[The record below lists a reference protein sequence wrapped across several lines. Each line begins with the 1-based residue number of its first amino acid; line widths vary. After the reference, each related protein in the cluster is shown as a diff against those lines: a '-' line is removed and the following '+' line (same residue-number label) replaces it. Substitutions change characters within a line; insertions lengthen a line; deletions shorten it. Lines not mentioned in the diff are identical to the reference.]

1 MEYQNDE
8 YHSAHTPK
16 IVLSEDGYVRLKLE
30 TLLVTPLVHF
40 ISGLDEDSPIP
51 SKEGGSLARISG
63 YTEWVSPQMP
73 VITLGW
79 DWWLNVTQGQYAY
92 ERLGVPQCNIM
103 LVDDMQRDLGT
114 AETSVILNKIID
126 GLAWQEEV
134 HMHICNRYA

>member
-1 MEYQNDE
+1 M
-8 YHSAHTPK
+8 

-40 ISGLDEDSPIP
+40 MSGLDDDSPIP
-51 SKEGGSLARISG
+51 SKEGGSLAHIAG
-63 YTEWVSPQMP
+63 YTEWISPKMP

-79 DWWLNVTQGQYAY
+79 DWRLNVTQGKFAY
-92 ERLGVPQCNIM
+92 ERLGGPQCNIM
-103 LVDDMQRDLGT
+103 LVDDMQRDLVT

-134 HMHICNRYA
+134 YMHIRDRYA